1 MNGLPSRDLQEKAAD
16 DRRRLHTSVEELRSH
31 LRDTLDVKK
40 NTREHLGLACA
51 VAALVGVTAGYAFT
65 GIFTD

>member
-16 DRRRLHTSVEELRSH
+16 DRRRLHTSVQELRSH
-31 LRDTLDVKK
+31 LRDTLDLQK
-40 NTREHLGLACA
+40 NTREHLGLICA
-51 VAALVGVTAGYAFT
+51 GAALVAVTAGYAFT

>member
-1 MNGLPSRDLQEKAAD
+1 MSGLPSRDLEAKAAD

-31 LRDTLDVKK
+31 LRDTLDVNK

-51 VAALVGVTAGYAFT
+51 VAALAGVTAGYAFT